1 MSDDFFHSYD
11 SFESIDLH
19 SIVIRPSS
27 LINEYPQANA
37 QANAQAKA
45 NTQANAQANK
55 KYNLSFNKRAKVI
68 PYNEKLYS
76 SSYRRFFCFCKK
88 K

>member
-27 LINEYPQANA
+27 LINEYPQA
-37 QANAQAKA
+37 QAK
-45 NTQANAQANK
+45 ANAQANK

-68 PYNEKLYS
+68 PYNEKQYS

>member
-27 LINEYPQANA
+27 LIYEYP
-37 QANAQAKA
+37 QAKA